1 MSMLRLQ
8 MSQGFYCKPF
18 VTPSEKVVKAM
29 IAKPILKRKDKSDEM
44 VT

>member
-8 MSQGFYCKPF
+8 MSQGLYSKSF
-18 VTPSEKVVKAM
+18 VTPPEKVVKAM

-44 VT
+44 AT

>member
-8 MSQGFYCKPF
+8 MSQGLYFKSF
-18 VTPSEKVVKAM
+18 VTPSEKVIKA

>member
-8 MSQGFYCKPF
+8 MSQGLYLKPF
-18 VTPSEKVVKAM
+18 VAPSGKVDKAM
-29 IAKPILKRKDKSDEM
+29 ITKPILKRKDKSDEM